1 MSNIYKIKEKCKRV
15 GVRNSFVFGL
25 VYTTRVSLPILER
38 VHNLSQLFTRSFE
51 KKRIAWGNQA
61 LFMTKE
67 FQKAIYTKSRLKNKT
82 NENPTTIKNM
92 TAFKR
97 QRNYCVSLRRENIKS
112 FHNNI
117 TKRGITTK
125 KNFELST
132 SHSLKTK
139 DFKRTTILHLLK
151 KIKL

>member
-1 MSNIYKIKEKCKRV
+1 MNK
-15 GVRNSFVFGL
+15 N
-25 VYTTRVSLPILER
+25 PI
-38 VHNLSQLFTRSFE
+38 
-51 KKRIAWGNQA
+51 
-61 LFMTKE
+61 
-67 FQKAIYTKSRLKNKT
+67 
-82 NENPTTIKNM
+82 TIKNS

-97 QRNYCVSLRRENIKS
+97 QRNYCLSKKKKQNLSTTTLQKG
-112 FHNNI
+112 
-117 TKRGITTK
+117 GITTK